1 MYQNANVQPRKNVH
15 DVHVHWPKCSTAT
28 RHEFTVMNSVRTSVD
43 EAAFGAIYGAIT
55 VMGVLGATRPDDLDP
70 LLTAGSLFVTVMAVA
85 LAKAYADLAS
95 NTLTS
100 AQPVD
105 KDMIANSWRHSRT
118 TLIAANGP
126 TLAMLLS
133 SAGFYDATMALA
145 LAQVLAIM
153 VLLFY
158 GARIGFKLT
167 QRLMPTVFSAAF
179 SGGIGI
185 ALSLLKNLWH

>member
-1 MYQNANVQPRKNVH
+1 
-15 DVHVHWPKCSTAT
+15 
-28 RHEFTVMNSVRTSVD
+28 MNRARTSID
-43 EAAFGAIYGAIT
+43 EAAFGVIYGAIT
-55 VMGVLGATRPDDLDP
+55 VMGVLAATSPDHLNP
-70 LLTAGSLFVTVMAVA
+70 LLTAGTLFVTVLAVA

-95 NTLTS
+95 NTLKS
-100 AQPVD
+100 GQPAD
-105 KDMIANSWRHSRT
+105 KGMIATSWRHSRT

-133 SAGFYDATMALA
+133 AAGFYNATVALA
-145 LAQVLAIM
+145 LAQILAIM

-167 QRLMPTVFSAAF
+167 QRLMLTVFSAAF